1 MTGDYTLE
9 AATAA
14 VADPTTTPGDLQAI
28 AAQFPSLRPAIVNHP
43 NAYPDLIIWI
53 ANHSPKVNFNPP
65 AAVTVVQPE
74 MPIPSM
80 TPPPQRSGPR
90 LGVIVAIV
98 IVAVAVIVAGGV
110 TVWAV
115 MRQGASPTTPP
126 PVTMTVTQTEQQ
138 PASEAP
144 TTPAPTT
151 PAPNRNPVLDTDPPV
166 ISTIE
171 PLSLSDLPDLP
182 ALSTKRISVK
192 TDGFSA
198 AAIQKLAN
206 DVAADNVEKIVNS
219 CWTQPA
225 TDLRLVYSSATM
237 RGAILQALTQTGQ
250 GAQGGGVWTGKYV
263 TVEGLWEELDSAY
276 ACPNIYWDD
285 ARTFGLGAFTPAMAQ
300 WRMTRI
306 LGVHDGK
313 PVHSGDGKNY
323 QLTCGN
329 DCTGLWAPHDPD
341 ENAMSNDPPQI
352 MHATAAQWNDLRILS
367 QANIEVDVLSNGY
380 YRVGATDGSTSA
392 VAYFTSDY
400 TDFWVPFLLGEIA

>member
-1 MTGDYTLE
+1 MTSDYTLE
-9 AATAA
+9 EATAA
-14 VADPTTTPGDLQAI
+14 VADPATLPGDLQAI
-28 AAQFPSLRPAIVNHP
+28 AAQFPSLRPAIADHP
-43 NAYPDLIIWI
+43 NAYPGLIEWI
-53 ANHSPKVNFNPP
+53 DSHSQPANFYPP
-65 AAVTVVQPE
+65 ATVTMLKPA
-74 MPIPSM
+74 M
-80 TPPPQRSGPR
+80 TFPPVAAPPQRSGPR
-90 LGVIVAIV
+90 VGVIVAIV
-98 IVAVAVIVAGGV
+98 IVAVAVVAASIS
-110 TVWAV
+110 VWAAISH
-115 MRQGASPTTPP
+115 RASPTTPP
-126 PVTMTVTQTEQQ
+126 PVTMTVTQTEQE
-138 PASEAP
+138 PASESSTTTAP
-144 TTPAPTT
+144 R
-151 PAPNRNPVLDTDPPV
+151 NSNPVLDTDPPV
-166 ISTIE
+166 VSTIE

-182 ALSTKRISVK
+182 ALSTKRITVES
-192 TDGFSA
+192 DGFST

-237 RGAILQALTQTGQ
+237 RGAILQALTQAGQ
-250 GAQGGGVWTGKYV
+250 GAQGGGVWTGQYV
-263 TVEGLWEELDSAY
+263 TIVGYWEELDSAY

-285 ARTFGLGAFTPAMAQ
+285 ARTFGLGTFTPAMAQ

-323 QLTCGN
+323 MLTCGD

-352 MHATAAQWNDLRILS
+352 MHATAAQWDALRILS

-392 VAYFTSDY
+392 LAYFTSDY
-400 TDFWVPFLLGEIA
+400 TDFWEPYLLGEIA